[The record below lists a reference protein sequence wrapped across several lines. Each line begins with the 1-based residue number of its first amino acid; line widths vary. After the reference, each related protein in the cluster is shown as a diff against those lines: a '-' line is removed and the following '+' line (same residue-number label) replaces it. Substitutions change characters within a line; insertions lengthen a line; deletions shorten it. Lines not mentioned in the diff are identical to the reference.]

1 MKPLLTI
8 LFSLGWVAALG
19 TNTFAQE
26 RLNEN
31 NPNLNNVKGTGA
43 AELLLPLE
51 QRQPFAIS
59 LEQQNRQIE
68 RKALGRDSRILN
80 IEEPRLIEPVC
91 SDSCKSPTVAP
102 NNTNEGIGVVL
113 PVQF

>member
-1 MKPLLTI
+1 MKPLLTV
-8 LFSLGWVAALG
+8 LFSLSWVAALG
-19 TNTFAQE
+19 TNTLAQE
-26 RLNEN
+26 TLNQN
-31 NPNLNNVKGTGA
+31 NSSPNYHQGTGA
-43 AELLLPLE
+43 AELLLPVE

-68 RKALGRDSRILN
+68 RKALGRNRGTVN

-91 SDSCKSPTVAP
+91 SDACESPTVAP